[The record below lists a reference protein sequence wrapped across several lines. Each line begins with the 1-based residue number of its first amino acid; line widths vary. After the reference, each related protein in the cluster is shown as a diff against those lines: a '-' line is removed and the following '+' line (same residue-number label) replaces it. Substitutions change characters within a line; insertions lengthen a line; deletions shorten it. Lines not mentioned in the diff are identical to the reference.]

1 MFAYEFMRTA
11 FFAGLIVSIVVG
23 PIGYFMVL
31 RREIFAGHALSHI
44 GFAGATGAILV
55 GLSPIWGLLAFTVS
69 GGVIMG
75 RLGERVRQRDV
86 AIGIVLAL
94 SLGLGTLFLHFYT
107 SYARQGTALLFGNV
121 LGITPQALTILLV
134 LGLCSLFAL
143 GFIARPLLAVS
154 LDPEMAEA
162 KGVSPALMAML
173 FLAIV
178 AVAVSE
184 AVQVVGILLLLSLLI
199 APPAV
204 AARLTSQVW
213 MAVLLSI
220 PLALVVTWGGIAA
233 AYFTDW
239 PVSFWISALAA
250 LLYFASRLLPPFLLD
265 KRVSRLPGKSVN
277 TSHR

>member
-1 MFAYEFMRTA
+1 MFAYEFMRSA
-11 FFAGLIVSIVVG
+11 FLAGLIVSIVVG

-44 GFAGATGAILV
+44 GFAGATGSILV
-55 GLSPIWGLLAFTVS
+55 GLNPIWGLLAFTIS
-69 GGVIMG
+69 GGVVMG
-75 RLGERVRQRDV
+75 RLGTRVRDRDV

-121 LGITPQALTILLV
+121 LGITAQALLILAA
-134 LGLCSLFAL
+134 LGLLSLLAL
-143 GFIARPLLAVS
+143 AIIARPLLAVS

-162 KGVSPALMAML
+162 KGVSPAMMSML

-178 AVAVSE
+178 AVAVAE

-204 AARLTSQVW
+204 AARLTSRIW
-213 MAVLLSI
+213 PAILMSI
-220 PLALVVTWGGIAA
+220 PLALLVTWGGIAA
-233 AYFTDW
+233 AYASDW

-250 LLYFASRLLPPFLLD
+250 LLYFTSRLLPPFLLD
-265 KRVSRLPGKSVN
+265 PGPGN
-277 TSHR
+277 A